1 MFSLIHGLLF
11 SSSKTLIAGLL
22 LSDGLTSKQ
31 HCGSTMTYFSTILN
45 KNLWNHGLQKFVY
58 QDKNCQHKIL
68 GHDVRRKKEY
78 LHKAVPFI

>member
-1 MFSLIHGLLF
+1 
-11 SSSKTLIAGLL
+11 
-22 LSDGLTSKQ
+22 
-31 HCGSTMTYFSTILN
+31 MTYFSTILN

-78 LHKAVPFI
+78 LHKAVPFIWCVYIASAGIIDRE

>member
-1 MFSLIHGLLF
+1 
-11 SSSKTLIAGLL
+11 
-22 LSDGLTSKQ
+22 
-31 HCGSTMTYFSTILN
+31 MTYFSTILN